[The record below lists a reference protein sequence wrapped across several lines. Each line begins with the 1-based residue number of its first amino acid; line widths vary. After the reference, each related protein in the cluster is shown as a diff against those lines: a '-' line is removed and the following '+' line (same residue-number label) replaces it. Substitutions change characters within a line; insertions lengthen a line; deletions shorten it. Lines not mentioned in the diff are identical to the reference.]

1 MVLKGKK
8 MKKWMLIF
16 AITLIIISCQQNKNE
31 VDGESDKTFK
41 ITEAWMRPGVENRN
55 TAAFMNIRNN
65 TNIDDTLFVVSSD
78 ISKIVELHETFTT
91 ENEMKGMRH
100 VKQIAIPA
108 KTTLELK
115 PGGHH
120 VMFIGL
126 NNDIIVDEEHLLTL
140 HFGVNGIIKIPL
152 KVQIE

>member
-1 MVLKGKK
+1 
-8 MKKWMLIF
+8 
-16 AITLIIISCQQNKNE
+16 
-31 VDGESDKTFK
+31 
-41 ITEAWMRPGVENRN
+41 
-55 TAAFMNIRNN
+55 
-65 TNIDDTLFVVSSD
+65 
-78 ISKIVELHETFTT
+78 
-91 ENEMKGMRH
+91 MKGMRH